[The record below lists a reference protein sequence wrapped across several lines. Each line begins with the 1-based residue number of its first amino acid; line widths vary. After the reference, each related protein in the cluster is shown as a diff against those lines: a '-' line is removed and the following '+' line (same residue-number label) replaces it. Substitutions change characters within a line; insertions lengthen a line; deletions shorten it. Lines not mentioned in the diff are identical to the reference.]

1 MKAFSFL
8 YISALLLVLAN
19 SQFRVNVTQVLS
31 PKVASD
37 GYLVLNVEG
46 LKFPL
51 SNKGGP
57 RTFRL
62 TVVNEETT
70 KTESLNCYFF
80 VFDHVYQRQPRIACR
95 TNGLEKGIYTVAPT
109 EEISFV
115 VYRYNVFINPIR
127 ITDKFEVTTGNEAYF
142 YDEDDD
148 YDTFEYSWSR
158 EDLDFTMFEQ
168 ITEPSITI
176 YLQDEFNSIPIT
188 CHSGIRLNRLECPV
202 YADSL
207 PQDRQFQT
215 YDVYIEDSLGN
226 KKKNE
231 FVLPV
236 NFNLQYLF
244 Y

>member
-1 MKAFSFL
+1 MKVFSFL
-8 YISALLLVLAN
+8 YISALLLVLTK
-19 SQFRVNVTQVLS
+19 SQYRVNVTQVLS

-37 GYLVLNVEG
+37 GYLVLGVEG

-57 RTFRL
+57 KTFHL
-62 TVVNEETT
+62 TVVNEETS
-70 KTESLNCYFF
+70 KTESLICYFF
-80 VFDHVYQRQPRIACR
+80 VFEHVYQRQPRIACR
-95 TNGLEKGIYTVAPT
+95 TNGLEKGIYTVGPT

-115 VYRYNVFINPIR
+115 VNRYNVYISPIK
-127 ITDKFEVTTGNEAYF
+127 IPDKFEVTTGTEAYF

-148 YDTFEYSWSR
+148 YETFEYSWSR
-158 EDLDFTMFEQ
+158 DDLDFTFFEQ
-168 ITEPSITI
+168 VTDSTVTI

-215 YDVYIEDSLGN
+215 YEVYIEDSLGN